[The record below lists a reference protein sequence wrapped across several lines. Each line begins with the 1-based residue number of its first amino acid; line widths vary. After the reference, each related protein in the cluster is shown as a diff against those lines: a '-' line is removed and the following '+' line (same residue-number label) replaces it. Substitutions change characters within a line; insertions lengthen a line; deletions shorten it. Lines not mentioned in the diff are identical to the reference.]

1 MNELRKFDGPYYDNM
16 WNSSIITSPGHMKR
30 MLKALQDDVKD
41 YEKDFGKITVAKAPE
56 MISSKP
62 K

>member
-1 MNELRKFDGPYYDNM
+1 MDFLMVSPWGGVVAAR
-16 WNSSIITSPGHMKR
+16 IITSPGHMKR
-30 MLKALQDDVKD
+30 MLKALQANVKE
-41 YEKDFGKITVAKAPE
+41 YEKEFGKITEAKAPE